1 MQNTIKQLTTAFGVD
16 QFLAGDCGAFA
27 VALYDVAKEQGYNPT
42 LVVLL
47 RNIPVS
53 EFSLTLDQEGN
64 NIASQSTPTGELV
77 QIVSHVLTE
86 VDGVCYDATGVTTP
100 DAWISET
107 EDLLGPLVDEFAW
120 DELRLAPTDSLETVR
135 MFDEKYEFNVN
146 QTTLYRKLRD
156 ALKEFSHGV

>member
-1 MQNTIKQLTTAFGVD
+1 MKKTIDQLTTAFGVD
-16 QFLAGDCGAFA
+16 QFLAGGCGAFA
-27 VALYDVAKEQGYNPT
+27 VALYDVAKEQGHKPT

-53 EFSLTLDQEGN
+53 EFSLTLDEEGN
-64 NIASQSTPTGELV
+64 EKASASTPTGELV

-86 VDGVCYDATGVTTP
+86 VNGVCYDATGETTP
-100 DAWISET
+100 QAWIDET
-107 EDLLGPLVDEFAW
+107 EDLLAPLVDDFAW
-120 DELRLAPTDSLETVR
+120 DELRLNPEDTLETVR
-135 MFDEKYEFNVN
+135 MFDGKYDFNVN

>member
-1 MQNTIKQLTTAFGVD
+1 MNKTIEQLTTAFGVD
-16 QFLAGDCGAFA
+16 QFLAGGCGAFA
-27 VALYDVAKEQGYNPT
+27 AALYDVAREQGHKPT

-64 NIASQSTPTGELV
+64 DIASESTPTGELV

-86 VDGVCYDATGVTTP
+86 VNGVCYDATGVTTP
-100 DAWISET
+100 DDWINET
-107 EDLLGPLVDEFAW
+107 EDLLAPLVDDFAW
-120 DELRLAPTDSLETVR
+120 DEVRLVPTDTLETVR